1 MTLPPTEPRPHS
13 IAPWRSRP
21 RNAAPDPAARPVAVP
36 ASASCPASATSPSA
50 AWQFPSRNTS
60 IIEVLRRP
68 LESALTAG
76 VRVTDEAVERRMSPG
91 PCGHVQGVDHQSGG
105 HRAGGLPSDE
115 APRVDVDDEGH
126 VDDPRPRRAVGE
138 VGHPQG
144 VGARGREVSI
154 DEVRRPHGGGVG
166 LGGEPLLRP
175 ARPPDA
181 VGVHEPCHLVP
192 TGTDAGPGGG
202 LGELAASVD
211 RVVVL
216 PELGESRSELWN
228 PNYSVYG
235 RRKLTKA

>member
-1 MTLPPTEPRPHS
+1 
-13 IAPWRSRP
+13 
-21 RNAAPDPAARPVAVP
+21 
-36 ASASCPASATSPSA
+36 
-50 AWQFPSRNTS
+50 
-60 IIEVLRRP
+60 
-68 LESALTAG
+68 
-76 VRVTDEAVERRMSPG
+76 MSPG

-105 HRAGGLPSDE
+105 HRAGGLASDE

-181 VGVHEPCHLVP
+181 VGGHEPCHLVP

-216 PELGESRSELWN
+216 PELGESRSELGVTDG
-228 PNYSVYG
+228 PG
-235 RRKLTKA
+235 RRWPGQGVVVRGWGDLQLCADRLDPPSTPTGLASR